1 MSLSSSPKSGL
12 KIAAFSDGSPMLM
25 KRTIVYCSIIIWTLV
40 LIASCGRHRQVV
52 HGFVDA
58 PQDSILF
65 DLKDY
70 VLPASEVDLW
80 NVVKCG
86 GYYYFTFHEQR
97 RGKWVGSHFF
107 LMGASEDKLQARYI
121 PLPDNVKSIS
131 STFVRNDSLIMES
144 DDDQLFL
151 FDSKKWSWSP
161 LAPEIDEEGTL
172 YEDDDWMVKLVS
184 HGEFG
189 KVSWFIDKHS
199 QEEYAF
205 VELNGGFRRIGN
217 TFYVVTLSRI
227 YEIPDPTIG
236 FHCDSSTRYENAKD
250 ARLLAHHFFDA
261 GYEPMRHFVN
271 PVVRFDDF
279 DLLGEFILPDGSRVY
294 HNPYEVFND
303 YLKADT
309 TFVASFCASDTLFCA
324 LNTLSGLELAKLED
338 TKLVP
343 VHHFN
348 KSIGSN
354 YPYHYFN
361 DYPSISAQY
370 KYRDESNPTDYRLL
384 LVINTEAGSSEL
396 IDIAHN
402 GNILLKLC
410 YDTCGLD
417 PVEQDGFGELL
428 VFYLKNWDQLT
439 WDKVIQEEKYIG
451 GEISYLNLETNRNSF
466 PPRDVFREDEQYH
479 IDIVSKQI
487 SDSYEV
493 ESSYWVQESNN
504 SVPAVYLEWSSLR
517 YNSGF
522 DPKAKYEE
530 IVGIIT
536 DSVGPGT
543 LFPQTSSKMM
553 YSEWQTGQRII
564 RLYGNAYDVRF
575 LMF

>member
-1 MSLSSSPKSGL
+1 MKQIAIFASILLGSLIL
-12 KIAAFSDGSPMLM
+12 
-25 KRTIVYCSIIIWTLV
+25 IV
-40 LIASCGRHRQVV
+40 SCGRHRMVV
-52 HGFVDA
+52 RGFVDE

-70 VLPASEVDLW
+70 VLPASEVELW

-86 GYYYFTFHEQR
+86 GYYYFTFYEQT
-97 RGKWVGSHFF
+97 RGQWGGSHSF
-107 LMGASEDKLQARYI
+107 LMGASEDKLHARYI
-121 PLPDNVKSIS
+121 PLPESVKSIS
-131 STFVRNDSLIMES
+131 STFVRNDSLIMRS
-144 DDDQLFL
+144 DGDQLYS

-161 LAPEIDEEGTL
+161 STLVEDEEWTL
-172 YEDDDWMVKLVS
+172 YDDDDWTVKLAS

-217 TFYVVTLSRI
+217 TFYVVTRSRI

-236 FHCDSSTRYENAKD
+236 FHCDSSTRFENAKD
-250 ARLLAHHFFDA
+250 VRLLALHFFRS
-261 GYEPMRHFVN
+261 GYTPPSDYFIT
-271 PVVRFDDF
+271 PVIRFDDF
-279 DLLGEFILPDGSRVY
+279 DLSGERIHPDGSRVY
-294 HNPYEVFND
+294 FNPYVVFNE

-324 LNTLSGLELAKLED
+324 LDTPAGLELAKLED
-338 TKLVP
+338 AKLVP

-348 KSIGSN
+348 KIIKSSN
-354 YPYHYFN
+354 HHNKYPRIA
-361 DYPSISAQY
+361 SQY

-384 LVINTEAGSSEL
+384 LVVNTEAGSSEL

-402 GNILLKLC
+402 GNTLLKLC
-410 YDTCGLD
+410 HDSFGLD
-417 PVEQDGFGELL
+417 PVQQDGFGELFF
-428 VFYLKNWDQLT
+428 FYLANWDQLT
-439 WDKVIQEEKYIG
+439 LAKVIQVEKNLG
-451 GEISYLNLETNRNSF
+451 GAISYRKLETNRNSF
-466 PPRDVFREDEQYH
+466 PPREIFSENEKYH

-487 SDSYEV
+487 NDSYQV
-493 ESSYWVQESNN
+493 ESSYWVQESNH
-504 SVPAVYLEWSSLR
+504 SIPAVYLEWSSLR

-530 IVGIIT
+530 LVGIIT
-536 DSVGPGT
+536 DVVGPGK
-543 LFPQTSSKMM
+543 LFPQSGSKMM
-553 YSEWQTGQRII
+553 YTEWQAGQRII
-564 RLYGNAYDVRF
+564 QLYGNAYGVHF